1 MVSIWGAPHGEGGND
16 SGAVRAVSETRRA
29 HPPRS
34 EFCREEGAEGEAKEE
49 AVEEGGACA
58 SGAEGGSAWWVATPS
73 HVLCVGLRRASS
85 VQVVGLLSRMRAP
98 HASQDVRVD
107 IPPAEWFLVAGSRR
121 VSPQVGV
128 GLPSVRAGC
137 CCCQKKR
144 TEVHCWEVFQIC
156 NVPGHALVW
165 LPLQIPSGT
174 ASEFS
179 SAPARSGTAAARS
192 RLSRRRH
199 RA

>member
-1 MVSIWGAPHGEGGND
+1 MVSIWGAPEEEGGND

-29 HPPRS
+29 HPLRS
-34 EFCREEGAEGEAKEE
+34 EFCREEGAEGEAKEG
-49 AVEEGGACA
+49 AVEEEEEASA
-58 SGAEGGSAWWVATPS
+58 SGAEGGSACWWVATRS

-85 VQVVGLLSRMRAP
+85 VQVVGLLSQMRAP
-98 HASQDVRVD
+98 HAWQDVRVD
-107 IPPAEWFLVAGSRR
+107 IPPAEWFLVVGSRR

-137 CCCQKKR
+137 CQR

-156 NVPGHALVW
+156 NVPGHTLVG
-165 LPLQIPSGT
+165 LPLQIPSRT
-174 ASEFS
+174 ASEFR
-179 SAPARSGTAAARS
+179 SAPARSGTAARS
-192 RLSRRRH
+192 RLSRRH